1 MYTNVIG
8 RRSITQ
14 DGEGNGGIAIPL
26 PLFYIGLGATLGF
39 LLGPTIWA
47 ATDAGRKEL
56 AKIVREKIE
65 R

>member
-1 MYTNVIG
+1 MYANVLAT
-8 RRSITQ
+8 SSVTQ
-14 DGEGNGGIAIPL
+14 NGEEDGGIAIPL

-39 LLGPTIWA
+39 LLGPTLWA

-56 AKIVREKIE
+56 AKMVREKIE